1 MEYFVPASV
10 AEAIEIAGEE
20 AARGRRARYLAGG
33 TDLAVQLADG
43 APAPEALVDLSGITE
58 LRGIRSDATGLSIGA
73 AVTLEELAGRSD
85 LPACLV
91 QGARAI
97 GSPQI
102 RCLGTLG
109 GNLCNASPCGDT
121 LTPVIA
127 LEGRLV
133 LLSRGGR
140 REVPA
145 GEFFTGPKATVL
157 QEGELLSEV
166 RFAPRALRGGSAFRM
181 IGKRNG
187 QAISQVNVAV
197 WLEVEPRSGAVRA
210 VRIAAGSVAPT
221 PIRLARAE
229 ALLEGRVVDEELERE
244 AAGAAAGEIRPISDV
259 RASAEYRRAL
269 TAALLREALAQA
281 LDEAQAGRA

>member
-1 MEYFVPASV
+1 VEYFVPNSI
-10 AEAIEIAGEE
+10 AEALRQVGEE
-20 AARGRRARYLAGG
+20 VARGRRARFVAGG
-33 TDLAVQLADG
+33 TDLAVQMADG
-43 APAPEALVDLSGITE
+43 APAPDALVDLSGLSE
-58 LRGIRSDATGLSIGA
+58 LRGIRLNRQGLRIGA
-73 AVTLEELAGRSD
+73 AVTIEELALRTD

-102 RCLGTLG
+102 RCLGTIG

-127 LEGRLV
+127 LDGRLM
-133 LLSRGGR
+133 LLSEGGR

-145 GEFFTGPKATVL
+145 EDFFTGPKATVL
-157 QEGELLSEV
+157 REGELLSDV
-166 RFAPRALRGGSAFRM
+166 LFGAQALRGGSAFRM

-197 WLEVEPRSGAVRA
+197 WLECEPSSGAIRAVRA
-210 VRIAAGSVAPT
+210 AAGSVAPT
-221 PIRLARAE
+221 PIRLARVE
-229 ALLEGRVVDEELERE
+229 ALLRGQVVGEELERD
-244 AAGAAAGEIRPISDV
+244 AASAAAEEIRPISDV
-259 RASAEYRRAL
+259 RASAGYRRAV

-281 LDEAQAGRA
+281 LAEARAGRA

>member
-1 MEYFVPASV
+1 MEYLVPGSI
-10 AEAIEIAGEE
+10 AEALRQVGEE
-20 AARGRRARYLAGG
+20 AARGRKARFLAGG
-33 TDLAVQLADG
+33 TDLTVQLADG
-43 APAPEALVDLSGITE
+43 APAPDALVDLSGLAE
-58 LRGIRSDATGLSIGA
+58 LRGIRLDSTGLSIGA
-73 AVTLEELAGRSD
+73 AVTLEELAGRTD

-91 QGARAI
+91 QGVRAV

-121 LTPVIA
+121 LTPAIA

-133 LLSRGGR
+133 LLSAGGR

-145 GEFFTGPKATVL
+145 EDFFTGPKATVL
-157 QEGELLSEV
+157 REGELLSEV
-166 RFAPRALRGGSAFRM
+166 LFGPQALRGASAFRM

-197 WLEVEPRSGAVRA
+197 WLECEPGSGAIRAVRA
-210 VRIAAGSVAPT
+210 AAGSVAPT

-229 ALLEGRVVDEELERE
+229 VLLKGRIVDEELERE
-244 AAGAAAGEIRPISDV
+244 AAGAAAAEIRPISDV
-259 RASAEYRRAL
+259 RASADYRRAV

-281 LDEAQAGRA
+281 LAEARAGRA

>member
-1 MEYFVPASV
+1 VEYFVPASV
-10 AEAIEIAGEE
+10 AEALQLVGEE

-43 APAPEALVDLSGITE
+43 APSPDALLDLSGIAE
-58 LRGIRSDATGLSIGA
+58 LRGIRSDSTGLSIGA

-121 LTPVIA
+121 LSPVVA
-127 LEGRLV
+127 LDGRLV
-133 LLSRGGR
+133 LISAGGR

-157 QEGELLSEV
+157 REGELLSEV
-166 RFAPRALRGGSAFRM
+166 LFAPQAMRGGSAFRL

-197 WLEVEPRSGAVRA
+197 WLEIEPRSGAIRA

-229 ALLEGRVVDEELERE
+229 ALLKGQVADEELERT
-244 AAGAAAGEIRPISDV
+244 AARAAAGEIRPISDV
-259 RASAEYRRAL
+259 RASADYRRAV
-269 TAALLREALAQA
+269 TAALLREALAGA
-281 LDEAQAGRA
+281 LDEARAGRA